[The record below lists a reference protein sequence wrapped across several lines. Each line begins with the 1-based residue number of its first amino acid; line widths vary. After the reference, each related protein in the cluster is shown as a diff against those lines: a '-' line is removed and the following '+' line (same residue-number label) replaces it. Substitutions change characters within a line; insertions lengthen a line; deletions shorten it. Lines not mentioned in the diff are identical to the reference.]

1 MKLVSIVIPCYN
13 SSKTIKN
20 VVNDIMQKFDSIP
33 NYDVQIILVDD
44 FSPDQTYL
52 TIKKIC
58 DNNKYVQGLRLSRN
72 YGQAAARMAGM
83 NYVKGDIILCMDDD
97 GQHPVEQIPNMIQE
111 IENGADI
118 VYAHFIKKETTLF
131 KKITSRITRK
141 IYELLQIIPPNI
153 YVSSYFAI
161 NGKYRDQIQ
170 QYKSPYPSIGTY
182 LYQYT
187 SKFKNIEM
195 VQKER
200 IAGKSGYHL
209 NKLVNLFL
217 NTITNFSIIPVRFML
232 WVGITSIMLSLLWFI
247 VLLIAALLK
256 INIAN
261 GFSIMAGIIALFCSI
276 LLLAVSIVGEYI
288 VRMYILISG
297 KPQFSIDFTIEA
309 ENK

>member
-1 MKLVSIVIPCYN
+1 M
-13 SSKTIKN
+13 
-20 VVNDIMQKFDSIP
+20 
-33 NYDVQIILVDD
+33 
-44 FSPDQTYL
+44 
-52 TIKKIC
+52 
-58 DNNKYVQGLRLSRN
+58 
-72 YGQAAARMAGM
+72 
-83 NYVKGDIILCMDDD
+83 
-97 GQHPVEQIPNMIQE
+97 
-111 IENGADI
+111 
-118 VYAHFIKKETTLF
+118 
-131 KKITSRITRK
+131 
-141 IYELLQIIPPNI
+141 QIIPPNI